1 MYFSG
6 KICDKLADWMPKETA
21 MLFKLT
27 IAAAL
32 ATLFA
37 GPVWATDTAQ
47 NPLQASATW
56 DDLRGDVVGDALP
69 ENADGL
75 LSIDAPYRA
84 HDAATVP
91 IVLKQLD
98 ATATIS
104 AATVVIDENPAP
116 VAAVFGFGKDMG
128 VLDFEMRVR
137 VNQYSNIRVIAE
149 TQDGLYM
156 TGRYVKASGGC
167 SAPATKDPQ
176 AALAGMGAMKLRQ
189 FASDGVQMSTPR
201 REAQIM
207 IRHPNYSGL
216 QRDQITQLFI
226 PAHFIDHMEVWQ
238 SDALLFTM
246 DGGISISENPVF
258 RFAYNDN
265 GSTALTVKAT
275 DTEGNMFET
284 VLPKA
289 VSG

>member
-1 MYFSG
+1 MLEETEMAM
-6 KICDKLADWMPKETA
+6 KLAH
-21 MLFKLT
+21 
-27 IAAAL
+27 AAAL
-32 ATLFA
+32 AALMVSPA
-37 GPVWATDTAQ
+37 WATDAPK
-47 NPLQASATW
+47 NPLTESETW
-56 DDLRGDVVGDALP
+56 NDLREDVVGDASIGS
-69 ENADGL
+69 ADGL

-91 IVLKQLD
+91 IVLKQTD
-98 ATATIS
+98 PATTIS

-116 VAAVFGFGKDMG
+116 VAAVFGFSPAMG
-128 VLDFEMRVR
+128 TLDFEMRVR
-137 VNQYSNIRVIAE
+137 VNQYSNVRVIAE
-149 TQDGLYM
+149 TPDGLHM

-167 SAPATKDPQ
+167 SAPATKDPEV
-176 AALAGMGAMKLRQ
+176 ALANMGKMKLRS
-189 FASDGVQMSTPR
+189 FEDGAQMSTPR

-226 PAHFIDHMEVWQ
+226 PAHFIDHLEVWQ
-238 SDALLFTM
+238 GDELPFTM

-265 GSTALTVKAT
+265 GATALTVKAT
-275 DTEGNMFET
+275 DTDGNSFESS
-284 VLPKA
+284 LPKS